1 MDVDPEADNGLEAGI
16 IEDEEDVYDPH
27 MSDVEDEEEHPVR
40 PGQSKR
46 RRRKA
51 KDSTADDEAQDNAT
65 PSRLHPRDPANFLKL
80 CAALK
85 VLTSR
90 EVMADELEEA
100 DTLIRAYCLELVE
113 VRTFSA

>member
-1 MDVDPEADNGLEAGI
+1 MDVDPEGDNGLDAGI
-16 IEDEEDVYDPH
+16 IEEEEDIYDPH

-51 KDSTADDEAQDNAT
+51 KDSTVDDEAQDNAT
-65 PSRLHPRDPANFLKL
+65 PSRLHSRDPGNFLKL

-85 VLTSR
+85 TLTSR
-90 EVMADELEEA
+90 EIMADELEKA
-100 DTLIRAYCLELVE
+100 DSLIRAYSLELVE
-113 VRTFSA
+113 VQ